1 MSQATDSG
9 SDGSRPAAELRW
21 QALGL
26 GIRSSRT
33 KAAYVQ
39 PHHLLAAAVATRVS
53 PSDEGNAVAAPEA
66 GRDLEVDLE
75 LRFNSAVFLREFSTT
90 CRGPFASPSAFGTSA
105 FTGER
110 PNRPNA
116 NRSTCRYNRQPREKQ
131 TPLTSHLLVRRP
143 AATCRV
149 SAPSK
154 ATLLR
159 LV

>member
-90 CRGPFASPSAFGTSA
+90 CRGPFASPSAFGTSVA
-105 FTGER
+105 PSRVSDLIDLRIAALAAT
-110 PNRPNA
+110 N
-116 NRSTCRYNRQPREKQ
+116 SQPRNDH
-131 TPLTSHLLVRRP
+131 TPLTPHLLGRRP

-154 ATLLR
+154 ATSLR
-159 LV
+159 

>member
-33 KAAYVQ
+33 KAAYIQ

-53 PSDEGNAVAAPEA
+53 PSDEGNAVAAPEV

-75 LRFNSAVFLREFSTT
+75 LRFNSVVFLREFLYNISWPL
-90 CRGPFASPSAFGTSA
+90 CIPFCLRH
-105 FTGER
+105 ER
-110 PNRPNA
+110 
-116 NRSTCRYNRQPREKQ
+116 
-131 TPLTSHLLVRRP
+131 LHG
-143 AATCRV
+143 
-149 SAPSK
+149 
-154 ATLLR
+154 
-159 LV
+159 